1 MAAGRWRGRGA
12 VGRKNSLN
20 FFLQVYGAAPSI
32 NDMKNLAAV
41 TAGAQQAQLQTNQFG
56 AQVWMP
62 SQAQMQD
69 TVNRQ
74 AAAIRR
80 TQTCDI
86 RAIGEYDDEGRAEK
100 LELTFFFII
109 LAPWIAVMA
118 VPVLLTVAVVF
129 GFNALNN
136 MHKCDY
142 TNDAE
147 VKTEAAWADYDIV
160 AILRLP
166 LRLHLRNY
174 AA

>member
-1 MAAGRWRGRGA
+1 
-12 VGRKNSLN
+12 
-20 FFLQVYGAAPSI
+20 
-32 NDMKNLAAV
+32 
-41 TAGAQQAQLQTNQFG
+41 
-56 AQVWMP
+56 MP

-80 TQTCDI
+80 MQTCDI

-118 VPVLLTVAVVF
+118 VPMLLTVAVVF

-136 MHKCDY
+136 MHQCDY
-142 TNDAE
+142 VNDAE
-147 VKTEAAWADYDIV
+147 VKNGSRLGRLRHSRTSIKKILIAASRKPYRLLFTKRKTRASMPNGADDPMKIRKQDIDNRV
-160 AILRLP
+160 LQ
-166 LRLHLRNY
+166 Y
-174 AA
+174 AADQDCERPMVFTNI

>member
-1 MAAGRWRGRGA
+1 MKDLA
-12 VGRKNSLN
+12 V
-20 FFLQVYGAAPSI
+20 
-32 NDMKNLAAV
+32 V
-41 TAGAQQAQLQTNQFG
+41 TAGAQQTELQTNQYG
-56 AQVWMP
+56 TQVWMP

-74 AAAIRR
+74 AAAVGRM
-80 TQTCDI
+80 QTCDI

-109 LAPWIAVMA
+109 LAPWIAIMA

-136 MHKCDY
+136 MHQCDY
-142 TNDAE
+142 INDAK

-166 LRLHLRNY
+166 SRLYQRNY

>member
-1 MAAGRWRGRGA
+1 M
-12 VGRKNSLN
+12 VSN
-20 FFLQVYGAAPSI
+20 FLQVYGAAPSI

-41 TAGAQQAQLQTNQFG
+41 TAGAHQPQLQTNQFG

-62 SQAQMQD
+62 SQAQMQA
-69 TVNRQ
+69 TLNRQ
-74 AAAIRR
+74 AAAIRH
-80 TQTCDI
+80 TQTCEI
-86 RAIGEYDDEGRAEK
+86 RAIGEYDDEGRAKK

-136 MHKCDY
+136 MHQCDY
-142 TNDAE
+142 INDAE
-147 VKTEAAWADYDIV
+147 VKTEAACADYDIV